1 MRTAKD
7 MRLQEAKR
15 DYYRRTARREGFR
28 SRAAYKLLEIN
39 NSYHI
44 IQRGMYIVDL
54 GCAPGGWLQVASKV
68 VGSNGG
74 VLGIDLRPI
83 NPLPNVQFLQGDLN
97 DDLLAEKIINILG
110 RKVNVIL
117 SDVAPNVSGIW
128 QLDHAR
134 QISLTQNALSI
145 AEKILAKNGSAVLK
159 AFEGEMLNELRE
171 ELKKKFGKVHLYKP
185 RSSRKTSSEM
195 YLVSLGYKGS

>member
-1 MRTAKD
+1 

-15 DYYRRTARREGFR
+15 DYYRRTAKKEGFR

-44 IQRGMYIVDL
+44 IMRGMYVVDL

-68 VGSNGG
+68 VGPDGK
-74 VLGIDLRPI
+74 VLGIDLRPVD
-83 NPLPNVQFLQGDLN
+83 PLPNVQFIQGDLEDN
-97 DDLLAEKIINILG
+97 FLAERILDTMG
-110 RKVNVIL
+110 RKAKVLL
-117 SDVAPNVSGIW
+117 SDVAPNISGIW

-134 QISLTQNALSI
+134 QISLTQVAVSI
-145 AEKILAKNGSAVLK
+145 AERTLARNGSIVLK
-159 AFEGEMLNELRE
+159 AFEGEMLNELRDQ
-171 ELKKKFGKVHLYKP
+171 LKKKFSKVHLYKP

-195 YLVSLGYKGS
+195 YFVCLGYKGS

>member
-1 MRTAKD
+1 MRI
-7 MRLQEAKR
+7 QEAKR
-15 DYYRRTARREGFR
+15 DYYRRAARKEGFR

-68 VGSNGG
+68 VGSTGR
-74 VLGIDLRPI
+74 VLGIDLRPV
-83 NPLPNVQFLQGDLN
+83 NPLSNVQFVQGDLN
-97 DDLLAEKIINILG
+97 DNFLAEKILDILG
-110 RKVNVIL
+110 RKVNVLL
-117 SDVAPNVSGIW
+117 SDVAPNISGIW
-128 QLDHAR
+128 QLDHVR
-134 QISLTQNALSI
+134 QISLTQNAVSI
-145 AEKILAKNGSAVLK
+145 AEKILTKNGSAVLK

-171 ELKKKFGKVHLYKP
+171 ELKKKFSSMQLYKP

-195 YLVSLGYKGS
+195 YLVCLGYKGS

>member
-1 MRTAKD
+1 

-15 DYYRRTARREGFR
+15 DYYRRIAKKEGFR

-44 IQRGMYIVDL
+44 ILKGMYVVDL
-54 GCAPGGWLQVASKV
+54 GCAPGGWLQVASKI
-68 VGSNGG
+68 VGTDGK
-74 VLGIDLRPI
+74 VLGIDLRPVD
-83 NPLPNVQFLQGDLN
+83 PLPKVQFIQGDLE
-97 DDLLAEKIINILG
+97 DSFLAERILDAMG
-110 RKVNVIL
+110 RKVNVLL

-145 AEKILAKNGSAVLK
+145 AEKVLAKNGSAVLK
-159 AFEGEMLNELRE
+159 AFEGELLNELRDQ
-171 ELKKKFGKVHLYKP
+171 LKKKFSKVNLYKP
-185 RSSRKTSSEM
+185 RSSRKTSSEI
-195 YLVSLGYKGS
+195 YLACLGYKGS

>member
-1 MRTAKD
+1 
-7 MRLQEAKR
+7 MRLQESKR
-15 DYYRRTARREGFR
+15 DYYRRAARKEGFR

-44 IQRGMYIVDL
+44 IQKGMLILDL
-54 GCAPGGWLQVASKV
+54 GCAPGGWLQVASKI
-68 VGSNGG
+68 VGSNGR

-83 NPLPNVQFLQGDLN
+83 NPLPNVQFVQGDLS
-97 DDLLAEKIINILG
+97 DSFLAEKILDILG
-110 RKVNVIL
+110 RKVNVLL
-117 SDVAPNVSGIW
+117 SDVAPKLSGIW

-134 QISLTQNALSI
+134 QISLTQNAISI

-159 AFEGEMLNELRE
+159 AFEGELLNELRD
-171 ELKKKFGKVHLYKP
+171 ELKKKFSRVQLYKP

-195 YLVSLGYKGS
+195 YLVCLGYKGS

>member
-1 MRTAKD
+1 

-15 DYYRRTARREGFR
+15 DYYRRTARKEGFR

-44 IQRGMYIVDL
+44 IQRGMYMADL

-68 VGSNGG
+68 VGSSGR
-74 VLGIDLRPI
+74 VLGIDMRPV

-97 DDLLAEKIINILG
+97 DNFLAEKILDILG
-110 RKVNVIL
+110 RKVNVLL
-117 SDVAPNVSGIW
+117 SDVAPNVSGVW

-145 AEKILAKNGSAVLK
+145 VEKILVKNGSAVLK
-159 AFEGEMLNELRE
+159 AFEGEMLNELRD
-171 ELKKKFGKVHLYKP
+171 ELKKKFSRVQLYKP
-185 RSSRKTSSEM
+185 RSSKKTSSEM
-195 YLVSLGYKGS
+195 YLVCLGYKGS